1 MPGLNTITK
10 LFQPVRIHVLFASR
24 EYVSN
29 DVIKMAIQIVT
40 RDRLEIRSATA
51 ELVGNAGSK
60 SELIQSTKSFGERR
74 VHRAGSDDSFS
85 VDLLVGDL
93 SSLDGTVSR
102 WKTRIRIVGADRR
115 EYSCEDGIKI
125 ASRYQ
130 IR

>member
-1 MPGLNTITK
+1 MPGLKIITK

-29 DVIKMAIQIVT
+29 DVIRMAIQIVT
-40 RDRLEIRSATA
+40 RDRLEILSATA

-93 SSLDGTVSR
+93 SSVEGTVSR
-102 WKTRIRIVGADRR
+102 WKTRIRIVSADRR
-115 EYSCEDGIKI
+115 EYSCENSIKI
-125 ASRYQ
+125 ASRYPV
-130 IR
+130 R

>member
-40 RDRLEIRSATA
+40 RDRLEILSATA

-85 VDLLVGDL
+85 VDLPVGDL
-93 SSLDGTVSR
+93 SSLDETVRR

-115 EYSCEDGIKI
+115 EHSCENGIKI